1 MEGGKLT
8 APTVRRAVNPAATR
22 RSFNGTDHVTRL
34 PKFKTSVATATAGAD
49 APGGAESVVED
60 VAATEVVGLSGD
72 RQISNGS
79 GVGASTSVQLKTTVE
94 QKSND
99 AVVSAVGTGGTAFTA
114 LEFRKIIVIGQS
126 DSVVRVPSTCKH
138 LKRYDCRRRK

>member
-60 VAATEVVGLSGD
+60 VAATEVVGFSGD

-99 AVVSAVGTGGTAFTA
+99 AVVSAVGTGGTA

-126 DSVVRVPSTCKH
+126 DSVVRVPSTWKH